1 MGHPPGPPP
10 RRRPPRGGAGGAA
23 RRRSRTRARGPR
35 PHALG
40 LPVVGVGVCRAR
52 VHRRHVARLHRCRSR
67 RGDRRIPRATAPLRR
82 LARGGRRVSAPS
94 ERTRL
99 ALAVLGTAVALGI
112 AGDIL
117 LRATPWG
124 LNALLCTVGL
134 VAAAAWTARRRGT
147 PVSRDA
153 PWLAATALLLGSNFA
168 ARDSTF
174 LRAFD
179 AIGLAIVF
187 SLAALSLQG
196 VALRG
201 RQAWEYVRA
210 ALAAAVSACV
220 GVFLLVGREVAWTE
234 LPRRGGGRLPQ
245 ARAAAVGAL
254 LALRPLL
261 VLAGPFASADAVF
274 RNLAVNL
281 LAAALAVARSHTFY
295 TAFCAAPAAGY
306 LWGA

>member
-1 MGHPPGPPP
+1 M
-10 RRRPPRGGAGGAA
+10 
-23 RRRSRTRARGPR
+23 
-35 PHALG
+35 
-40 LPVVGVGVCRAR
+40 
-52 VHRRHVARLHRCRSR
+52 
-67 RGDRRIPRATAPLRR
+67 
-82 LARGGRRVSAPS
+82 SAPS

-147 PVSRDA
+147 AVSGDA

-220 GVFLLVGREVAWTE
+220 GVFLLVGREVA
-234 LPRRGGGRLPQ
+234 Q
-245 ARAAAVGAL
+245 
-254 LALRPLL
+254 
-261 VLAGPFASADAVF
+261 F
-274 RNLAVNL
+274 
-281 LAAALAVARSHTFY
+281 
-295 TAFCAAPAAGY
+295 
-306 LWGA
+306 

>member
-1 MGHPPGPPP
+1 M
-10 RRRPPRGGAGGAA
+10 
-23 RRRSRTRARGPR
+23 
-35 PHALG
+35 
-40 LPVVGVGVCRAR
+40 
-52 VHRRHVARLHRCRSR
+52 
-67 RGDRRIPRATAPLRR
+67 
-82 LARGGRRVSAPS
+82 SAPS

-147 PVSRDA
+147 AVSGDA

-234 LPRRGGGRLPQ
+234 LPRRGGAGSRRRARRLSGRCSRSRSCSCSAGSLP
-245 ARAAAVGAL
+245 
-254 LALRPLL
+254 P
-261 VLAGPFASADAVF
+261 PTPCFA
-274 RNLAVNL
+274 
-281 LAAALAVARSHTFY
+281 TW
-295 TAFCAAPAAGY
+295 P
-306 LWGA
+306 